1 MKFTTERIAFSQA
14 FQLVTTVAATRDVKP
29 VMQNVKV
36 IADMSSGEPHLV
48 LMATDGEMGIRRI
61 VTKCD
66 VTEPGEAILP
76 AKRMR
81 QILQEVTSENIE
93 ISGDSQK
100 LMLDCGGSSKFQL
113 TTQPTD
119 EFPDV
124 YPFEET
130 AFHEV
135 AAATFRELIKRTVF
149 AIEPDSARYALGG
162 VLLEMLEEKIVGVAT
177 DGRRLATQEI
187 TAESIGDH
195 ISDGVAIVP
204 PRALTL
210 LERAMTDEQ
219 DAIKIN
225 MGTNRM
231 LACSHDTTIF
241 SRLIEGRFP
250 KWRNIVPDTT
260 TRMNIPLPVGAFYS
274 AVRQAATVTSEKQPG
289 IVFQFSDDKLVLQ
302 GQGAEIGESVI
313 EMPIAWQG
321 EEIRVKLDPAFLVDF
336 LRVLPSDK
344 VIDMF
349 VEDDGPVV
357 FKTDDE
363 YMYIVMPL
371 T

>member
-1 MKFTTERIAFSQA
+1 MKFTTERVAFSQA

-36 IADMSSGEPHLV
+36 KTEKSGGETRLI
-48 LMATDGEMGIRRI
+48 LMATDGELGIRKI
-61 VTKCD
+61 VTQCN
-66 VTEPGEAILP
+66 VTKRGEAILP
-76 AKRMR
+76 AKRVR
-81 QILQEVTSENIE
+81 QILQEVTSENVE
-93 ISGDSQK
+93 ITGDSQ
-100 LMLDCGGSSKFQL
+100 MLTFECGSSRFQL

-130 AFHEV
+130 AYHEV

-149 AIEPDSARYALGG
+149 AIESDSARYALGG
-162 VLLEMLEEKIVGVAT
+162 VLLELLEEKIVGCAT
-177 DGRRLATQEI
+177 DGRRLASQEI
-187 TAESIGDH
+187 SAASLNDH
-195 ISDGVAIVP
+195 LSETNSIVP

-210 LERAMTDEQ
+210 IERAMADEPE
-219 DAIKIN
+219 AIKIN
-225 MGTNRM
+225 MGPNRM
-231 LACSHDTTIF
+231 LACSHDTTIL

-250 KWRNIVPDTT
+250 KWRNIVPETAG
-260 TRMNIPLPVGAFYS
+260 RAGVPLPVGAFYS
-274 AVRQAATVTSEKQPG
+274 AVRQAAIVTSDKQPG
-289 IVFQFSDDKLVLQ
+289 VVFRFTDDKLVLE

-321 EEIRVKLDPAFLVDF
+321 QELRVKLDPNYLTDF
-336 LRVLPSDK
+336 LRVMPSEK
-344 VIDMF
+344 VIDVF
-349 VEDDGPVV
+349 IEDEGPVV

-363 YMYIVMPL
+363 YMYILMPL

>member
-1 MKFTTERIAFSQA
+1 MKFTTERNAFSQA

-36 IADMSSGEPHLV
+36 KTEKSGKETHLV
-48 LMATDGEMGIRRI
+48 LMATDGETGIRKI
-61 VTKCD
+61 VTQCD
-66 VTEPGEAILP
+66 VSKQGEAIIP
-76 AKRMR
+76 AKRVR
-81 QILQEVTSENIE
+81 QILQEVTSENVDIT
-93 ISGDSQK
+93 SDSQIMT
-100 LMLDCGGSSKFQL
+100 LECGTSRFQL

-130 AFHEV
+130 AYHEV
-135 AAATFRELIKRTVF
+135 PANTFRELIKRTVF
-149 AIEPDSARYALGG
+149 AIEADSARYALGG
-162 VLLEMLEEKIVGVAT
+162 VLLELLDEKIIGVAT

-187 TAESIGDH
+187 SATSVNSHLADAN
-195 ISDGVAIVP
+195 AIVP

-210 LERAMTDEQ
+210 IDRAMADEPE
-219 DAIKIN
+219 AIKIN

-250 KWRNIVPDTT
+250 KWRNIMPDTVSRVST
-260 TRMNIPLPVGAFYS
+260 PLPVGEFYS
-274 AVRQAATVTSEKQPG
+274 AVRQAAIVTSEKQPG
-289 IVFQFSDDKLVLQ
+289 VVFQFAEGKLVLQ

-321 EEIRVKLDPAFLVDF
+321 DACRTKLDPAYLIDF

-344 VIDMF
+344 VADVY
-349 VEDDGPVV
+349 VEEDNPIV

-363 YMYIVMPL
+363 YTYILMPL